1 MVKFQIFFGR
11 IVTISFIFLP
21 INFFLKNDLYSFLL
35 SAFITL
41 ILFKINPGPSQDYP
55 FSFSLELFFQGH
67 SE

>member
-1 MVKFQIFFGR
+1 MEKIQVFFGR

-21 INFFLKNDLYSFLL
+21 VNFFLKNDLYSFLL

-41 ILFKINPGPSQDYP
+41 IFFKINPGPSQNYP
-55 FSFSLELFFQGH
+55 FSFSLELFYQGH